1 MNNRYLSAM
10 PGFHYELALHL
21 FFKKESSN
29 HLATL
34 SMRACSGFC
43 VNTFSQKWPSRRSPN
58 SIIKRLI
65 AIRQ

>member
-21 FFKKESSN
+21 FLKKESSN

-34 SMRACSGFC
+34 SMP
-43 VNTFSQKWPSRRSPN
+43 VHET
-58 SIIKRLI
+58 KRI
-65 AIRQ
+65 P